1 MYGGF
6 FPTANKEGMCL
17 IVYCPR
23 TDNMSLSYEGFV
35 CSRCSKG
42 CLGDTFLLYL
52 FFFFYGYSI
61 VLWVMQLFTAE

>member
-6 FPTANKEGMCL
+6 FPTAIKEGMCL

-42 CLGDTFLLYL
+42 CLGDIFLLYL
-52 FFFFYGYSI
+52 FFFL
-61 VLWVMQLFTAE
+61 LWLQHCAVSNAVVHS